1 MGRRT
6 AALQQSSKNKMPF
19 LWSNAGCHLRFHVL
33 VVVVVAVL
41 LLFVPRTVHSLAPMN
56 ALASVTTRL
65 SAQRKSTT
73 SFHRGSSNRNGHS
86 LLQALTRDP
95 TPPQDSTPTT
105 TAAAAAA
112 AATMSQQSSSSISS
126 TTTTF
131 RQLVK
136 VEKFARLPVWPAWN
150 GVLIFLVSRLLGDA
164 VGAQLEDAIG
174 GRVCPNFFNQQQ
186 PSSSEDQEEEENVVD
201 VVVNTSPFIML
212 VHHRHSFFKWDPL
225 RYFQRQFI
233 LPEGFPA
240 HPHRGFT
247 TVTYFLKGGFTHR
260 DSMGIQQAYGATPS
274 RHGPYHTQ
282 WLSTGAG
289 LLHEEM
295 FDFGKSVRGKKD
307 DEDDWW
313 TDQELYQLW
322 LNVPAREKMTPPVSY
337 LLGDDEEHSE
347 SATPR
352 VVTTQ
357 QQQQGGKSTTTTET
371 VVLAGTYQGQTSGAP
386 VSPQDV
392 SIFHVTCQPGA
403 IWEFTLPI
411 TTSTTTTTTKKKEP
425 YTCILYLR
433 KGSLQVPK
441 DSSGDSPAIVVPVHH
456 TAYFEPIGSSAT
468 IRIQADGTTGVDFM
482 LLAGRPLQEPMAAQG
497 SMVMN
502 TADEINVAYRDYQLG
517 RMGRPWDHKL
527 SDQEWQEHIQK
538 YPCVYGRTTT
548 TTTTTTTRS
557 KEELR

>member
-1 MGRRT
+1 
-6 AALQQSSKNKMPF
+6 MPF
-19 LWSNAGCHLRFHVL
+19 LWSNLCYHFPFYVL
-33 VVVVVAVL
+33 IVVV
-41 LLFVPRTVHSLAPMN
+41 LLFAPIRTVHSLAPMRTTTQN
-56 ALASVTTRL
+56 KIGPASFSRAPFPVF
-65 SAQRKSTT
+65 QRSKSTT
-73 SFHRGSSNRNGHS
+73 TFNRCSSKNRNGQHSS
-86 LLQALTRDP
+86 LLHALMDP
-95 TPPQDSTPTT
+95 SAAQENVSTAATT
-105 TAAAAAA
+105 T
-112 AATMSQQSSSSISS
+112 TTTSTVSQQSGSSSSTSS
-126 TTTTF
+126 TTF

-150 GVLIFLVSRLLGDA
+150 GVLIFLVSRVFGDQ

-174 GRVCPNFFNQQQ
+174 GRVCPNFFNQPQQ
-186 PSSSEDQEEEENVVD
+186 PRQQQEDDDKGMVTM
-201 VVVNTSPFIML
+201 VNTSPFIML
-212 VHHRHSFFKWDPL
+212 VHHRHSFFQWDPL

-260 DSMGIQQAYGATPS
+260 DSMGIQQAYGANPS

-295 FDFGKSVRGKKD
+295 FDFGGESS
-307 DEDDWW
+307 DWW

-337 LLGDDEEHSE
+337 LLGGEESQE

-352 VVTTQ
+352 VVTTT
-357 QQQQGGKSTTTTET
+357 QQGKTTTTTTET

-403 IWEFTLPI
+403 IWEFTLPV
-411 TTSTTTTTTKKKEP
+411 TTTTTKKEQEP

-441 DSSGDSPAIVVPVHH
+441 DDSSNSGSSSPAKNVVVPVHH

-468 IRIQADGTTGVDFM
+468 IRIQADATTGVDFM

-502 TADEINVAYRDYQLG
+502 TDDEINVAYRDYQLG

-527 SDQEWQEHIQK
+527 SDQEYHDHVQK

-548 TTTTTTTRS
+548 ATTTTRS
-557 KEELR
+557 KEEIR

>member
-1 MGRRT
+1 M
-6 AALQQSSKNKMPF
+6 SF
-19 LWSNAGCHLRFHVL
+19 LWSNTYCHYAFFVL
-33 VVVVVAVL
+33 IVVEV
-41 LLFVPRTVHSLAPMN
+41 LLFVPRTVHSLVPMRTTPQN
-56 ALASVTTRL
+56 KIGPVSAATARTTRF
-65 SAQRKSTT
+65 SSTSSSSSFSRAAFPVFQRRKSTT
-73 SFHRGSSNRNGHS
+73 TFNRCSSKNRNGRSS
-86 LLQALTRDP
+86 LYAFMDP
-95 TPPQDSTPTT
+95 SPTQENVSIT
-105 TAAAAAA
+105 TAAA
-112 AATMSQQSSSSISS
+112 TVSEQSGSSSTSS
-126 TTTTF
+126 TTF

-150 GVLIFLVSRLLGDA
+150 GVLIFLVSRVFGDQ

-174 GRVCPNFFNQQQ
+174 GRVCPNFFNQPQ
-186 PSSSEDQEEEENVVD
+186 PPRQPQQEEDDNEGMATM
-201 VVVNTSPFIML
+201 VNTSPFIML
-212 VHHRHSFFKWDPL
+212 VHHRHSFFQWDPL

-260 DSMGIQQAYGATPS
+260 DSMGIQQAYGAKPS

-295 FDFGKSVRGKKD
+295 FDFGGG
-307 DEDDWW
+307 ENDWW

-337 LLGDDEEHSE
+337 LLGGEESQE

-352 VVTTQ
+352 VITTQ
-357 QQQQGGKSTTTTET
+357 QGRTTTTTET

-411 TTSTTTTTTKKKEP
+411 TTTNNKKEQEP

-441 DSSGDSPAIVVPVHH
+441 DDSSSFSSSSSSGSSSPAKNIVVPVHH

-468 IRIQADGTTGVDFM
+468 IRIQADATTGVDFM

-502 TADEINVAYRDYQLG
+502 TDDEINVAYRDYQLG

-527 SDQEWQEHIQK
+527 SDQEYHDHVQK
-538 YPCVYGRTTT
+538 YPCVYGRTTA
-548 TTTTTTTRS
+548 TTTRS
-557 KEELR
+557 KEEVR